1 MGQKPHI
8 KKRNEVMQSSPGEM
22 KMYEDDIDDNDMDN
36 DDVDDLPEFSI
47 RELGQPGDRGDT
59 RSISSIAIEE
69 RNIPSLA
76 EIVAIANKDGRPI
89 SVEDCVLT
97 NTQIRRAD
105 IDISV
110 NDSVFTGK
118 ADFKNGVF
126 GARFSFCDATFE
138 READFDQ
145 AVFRAQVSFEDCIFE
160 NKVNF
165 AGATFEKGVS
175 FTSCDFEEETTF
187 DHATFG
193 GEVDFSWSTFR
204 KDVTC
209 KDAVFSQA
217 VDLSNVKFEGDL
229 DSTGSNLADMKK
241 EARTKQKDPQKMFQN
256 KIKPKK
262 TEFNPWR
269 ELDKVSK
276 KTMSRRQ
283 ILRGIF
289 RFLPE
294 RKDE

>member
-1 MGQKPHI
+1 
-8 KKRNEVMQSSPGEM
+8 
-22 KMYEDDIDDNDMDN
+22 MYEDDIDDNDMD
-36 DDVDDLPEFSI
+36 DDDEDDDFPEFSI
-47 RELGQPGDRGDT
+47 RELGQPGDRGDA

-69 RNIPSLA
+69 RTIPSLA
-76 EIVAIANKDGRPI
+76 EIVAIANKDDRSI
-89 SVEDCVLT
+89 NVEDCVLT
-97 NTQIRRAD
+97 NAQIRQAD

-110 NDSVFTGK
+110 SDSVFTGK

-126 GARFSFCDATFE
+126 GARFAFWDATFE
-138 READFDQ
+138 SEADFDQ
-145 AVFRAQVSFEDCIFE
+145 AVFRATVSFEDCIFE
-160 NKVNF
+160 KKVNF
-165 AGATFEKGVS
+165 AGARFEKGAA

-187 DHATFG
+187 DHAAFG

-204 KDVTC
+204 KKVTC
-209 KDAVFSQA
+209 KKAVFSQS

-241 EARTKQKDPQKMFQN
+241 EARTKQKGRQKMFQK

-294 RKDE
+294 SKDE

>member
-1 MGQKPHI
+1 
-8 KKRNEVMQSSPGEM
+8 
-22 KMYEDDIDDNDMDN
+22 MYEDDIDDNDMD
-36 DDVDDLPEFSI
+36 DDDEDDDLPEFNM

-59 RSISSIAIEE
+59 RSISSIAIDE
-69 RNIPSLA
+69 RTIPSLA
-76 EIVAIANKDGRPI
+76 DIVAIANKDGRPI
-89 SVEDCVLT
+89 YVEDCVLT
-97 NTQIRRAD
+97 NAQIRRAD

-110 NDSVFTGK
+110 SDAVFTGK

-126 GARFSFCDATFE
+126 GARFAFWDATFE
-138 READFDQ
+138 SEADFDQ
-145 AVFRAQVSFEDCIFE
+145 AVFRATVSFEDCIFE
-160 NKVNF
+160 KKVNF
-165 AGATFEKGVS
+165 AGARFEKGAA

-187 DHATFG
+187 DHAAFG

-204 KDVTC
+204 KKVTC

-229 DSTGSNLADMKK
+229 DSTGSNLGDMKK
-241 EARTKQKDPQKMFQN
+241 EARTKQKGPQKMFQN

-294 RKDE
+294 KKDD